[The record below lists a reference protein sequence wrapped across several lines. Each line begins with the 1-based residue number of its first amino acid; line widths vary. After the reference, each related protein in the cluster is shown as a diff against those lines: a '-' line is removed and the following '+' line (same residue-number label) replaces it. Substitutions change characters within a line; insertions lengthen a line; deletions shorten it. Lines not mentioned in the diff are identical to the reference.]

1 MERAGR
7 ERGMGAQI
15 EDERVERME
24 ERLPRYPR
32 ETLPRVCTR
41 GVEISSTDRE
51 VYGYAA
57 ATAACIRFGYGM
69 RRSILSRRCRVKTCK
84 RTAAAKRAAAARM
97 GFTLRREDARCRK
110 PFRTRNI
117 FLDHPP
123 YKHHEKRTTERS
135 QTGVRRR
142 EIAETAQSSARTVST
157 AESERHARRETTV
170 S

>member
-1 MERAGR
+1 
-7 ERGMGAQI
+7 MGAQI

-84 RTAAAKRAAAARM
+84 RTAAANAQQQHAWVLHSAGRTLDVENRFVLGTYFWTTPHTNTMRSAQRSGRKRASGGAVQCVN
-97 GFTLRREDARCRK
+97 G
-110 PFRTRNI
+110 
-117 FLDHPP
+117 LDG
-123 YKHHEKRTTERS
+123 
-135 QTGVRRR
+135 GVGAPCGGRRR
-142 EIAETAQSSARTVST
+142 FRSSSRPVHSNFI
-157 AESERHARRETTV
+157 SQ
-170 S
+170 